1 VDRQVAAVRRLSPL
15 STSALNLRGTMITP
29 SYLAEWTARQYQA
42 LEEEILLA
50 RHRLHECELFSHE
63 NLIRMIDAH
72 PAKDFSVNTMG
83 ERPSKF
89 EWREGRRNGVPADV
103 LLELVERGRLWIN
116 LRNVLKHHPACREA
130 VDAIYDELERK
141 NPRFQ
146 ACDRS
151 ANLLIS
157 SPGAIVHYHLDV
169 PVNMLWHIRGSKR
182 VWVYP
187 PFDRRFVSQE
197 DVEGIFSNELAED
210 LPYDTSFDRHAKVFD
225 VQPGE
230 MLTWPQNTPH
240 RVENLSGLNVSLST
254 EHKNSRATR
263 RINVGLANQFLR
275 RTLGVRCA
283 SMSPDGPV
291 AHLKET
297 LTRIVRRMHKV
308 MGKKKPEAFVYPVTF
323 RVDPD
328 APLGF
333 THLEDA
339 SRGRQNEPLHEVAM
353 A

>member
-1 VDRQVAAVRRLSPL
+1 MHQP
-15 STSALNLRGTMITP
+15 
-29 SYLAEWTARQYQA
+29 YLPQWTAQEYQA
-42 LEEEILLA
+42 LEEEILLT
-50 RHRLHECELFSHE
+50 RHRLHESGLFSHE

-72 PAKDFSVNTMG
+72 PIKDFSVNTMG
-83 ERPSKF
+83 EKPSKF

-141 NPRFQ
+141 NPRFE
-146 ACDRS
+146 ARDRS

-157 SPGAIVHYHLDV
+157 SPGAMVHYHLDV

-187 PFDRRFVSQE
+187 PFDHRFVSQE
-197 DVEGIFSNELAED
+197 DIEGIFSNELAED
-210 LPYDTSFDRHAKVFD
+210 LPYDISFDKHAKVFD

-240 RVENLSGLNVSLST
+240 RVQNLSGLNVSLST
-254 EHKNSRATR
+254 EHKNPRATR

-275 RTLGVRCA
+275 RKLGIRCK
-283 SMSPDGPV
+283 SMSPDGV
-291 AHLKET
+291 AAHCKET
-297 LTRIVRRMHKV
+297 LARIVRRVDKTI
-308 MGKKKPEAFVYPVTF
+308 GKKKPEAYVYPVTF
-323 RVDPD
+323 RVDPN

-333 THLEDA
+333 TLLDNCVG
-339 SRGRQNEPLHEVAM
+339 SREKEQELALV
-353 A
+353 

>member
-1 VDRQVAAVRRLSPL
+1 M
-15 STSALNLRGTMITP
+15 SA
-29 SYLAEWTARQYQA
+29 SYLAGWTPQQFQA
-42 LEEEILLA
+42 VEEEILLA
-50 RHRLHECELFSHE
+50 GHRLHESGIFSHE
-63 NLIRMIDAH
+63 NLIRMIDSH

-83 ERPSKF
+83 DRPSKF
-89 EWREGRRNGVPADV
+89 EWREGTRNGVPADV

-116 LRNVLKHHPACREA
+116 LRNVLKHHTACRDA
-130 VDAIYDELERK
+130 VNSIYDELERN
-141 NPRFQ
+141 NPGFE
-146 ACDRS
+146 AGDRS

-187 PFDRRFVSQE
+187 PFDQRFVSQE
-197 DVEGIFSNELAED
+197 DIEGIFSNELAED
-210 LPYDTSFDRHAKVFD
+210 LPYDVSFDRYAQVFD
-225 VQPGE
+225 VQPGQ

-254 EHKNSRATR
+254 EHKNARATR

-275 RTLGVRCA
+275 RTFGLRCK

-297 LTRIVRRMHKV
+297 LSRVVRRVHKLT
-308 MGKKKPEAFVYPVTF
+308 GKKKPEAYVYPVTF

-333 THLEDA
+333 TLLEDA
-339 SRGRQNEPLHEVAM
+339 KRSPQREAVLV
-353 A
+353 

>member
-1 VDRQVAAVRRLSPL
+1 MS
-15 STSALNLRGTMITP
+15 N
-29 SYLAEWTARQYQA
+29 SYLAGWTTQQFHAV
-42 LEEEILLA
+42 EEEILLA
-50 RHRLHECELFSHE
+50 RHRLHETEIFSHE
-63 NLIRMIDAH
+63 NLIRMIDSH

-83 ERPSKF
+83 DRPSKF
-89 EWREGRRNGVPADV
+89 EWREGDRNGVPADV

-116 LRNVLKHHPACREA
+116 LRNVLKHHRACREA
-130 VDAIYDELERK
+130 VNAIYDELEHN

-146 ACDRS
+146 ARDRS

-157 SPGAIVHYHLDV
+157 SPGALVHYHLDV

-187 PFDRRFVSQE
+187 PFDRRFVSQK
-197 DVEGIFSNELAED
+197 DIEGIFSNELAED
-210 LPYDTSFDRHAKVFD
+210 LPYDVSFDRHAKVFD
-225 VQPGE
+225 VQPGQ

-254 EHKNSRATR
+254 EHKNARATR

-275 RTLGVRCA
+275 RNLGLQCS
-283 SMSPDGPV
+283 SMSPDGPI

-297 LTRIVRRMHKV
+297 LTRVVRRVNKLT
-308 MGKKKPEAFVYPVTF
+308 GKKKPQAYVYPVSF

-333 THLEDA
+333 TLLDDEA
-339 SRGRQNEPLHEVAM
+339 KQLQEGLHEA
-353 A
+353 AIA